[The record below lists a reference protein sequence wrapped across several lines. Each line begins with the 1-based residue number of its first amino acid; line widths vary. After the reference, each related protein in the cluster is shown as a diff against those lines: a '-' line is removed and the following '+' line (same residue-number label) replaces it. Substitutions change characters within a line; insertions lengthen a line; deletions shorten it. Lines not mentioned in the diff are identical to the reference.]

1 MFPPTIK
8 SREIHKLTE
17 GNSVFHLVTITFRV
31 RGMKSANV
39 TKHYASKIFKKMT
52 SLMSISEF
60 LSHIHTFLSAMVV
73 AWQWSEHILVIAAHT
88 FRFCLLFERSCSR
101 KYPKWL
107 IIYHVMILKKGNN
120 WFLPL
125 LHFYKCVFGY
135 FCRLLCLLLRHFHP
149 LTGQLC
155 MAWSVAALLY
165 FVARSVL
172 LRCSW
177 QEPLPLTCPA
187 RRHWEALQ
195 LLFNITTC
203 WCQWLTG
210 LTIDPSH
217 HIKVSISAAEFIVGP
232 HPERAELSTALGDAR
247 KSDKCWNHFKGANS
261 ALSPF

>member
-88 FRFCLLFERSCSR
+88 FCFCLLFERSCSR

-107 IIYHVMILKKGNN
+107 IIYHVMILNKG
-120 WFLPL
+120 
-125 LHFYKCVFGY
+125 
-135 FCRLLCLLLRHFHP
+135 
-149 LTGQLC
+149 
-155 MAWSVAALLY
+155 
-165 FVARSVL
+165 
-172 LRCSW
+172 
-177 QEPLPLTCPA
+177 
-187 RRHWEALQ
+187 
-195 LLFNITTC
+195 
-203 WCQWLTG
+203 
-210 LTIDPSH
+210 TIDFFHFCIFTNAS
-217 HIKVSISAAEFIVGP
+217 SATSVGFCVCSSVIFIHLQGSFVWLDP
-232 HPERAELSTALGDAR
+232 LRLSCTL
-247 KSDKCWNHFKGANS
+247 
-261 ALSPF
+261 